1 MMSSTALLP
10 AFLVSAFFFDVWEI
24 PLSDPSAPVF
34 LAHADADKTTA
45 VFVLNG
51 SNLTAYSTRSKRP
64 PTMAVLADGT
74 SGFDVADIDEDG
86 VSEIIAVCGDNI
98 MSYKLVPAGSAPV
111 AKTLFVQHNQLSA
124 PAVQPF
130 PYVMVVRHDDLNTG
144 TETAALA
151 LPCENTFELR
161 RFDGTLIASYPI
173 GSETSHRISYG
184 SPFSAAWIDPPQSGP
199 PGSIEA
205 EVNRVIAFEPE
216 LPPDLL
222 PIAAQP
228 PGYRRG
234 TLRQARDAAGAGPNS
249 WPWFPLKTDG
259 STAQRA
265 LYALAGPD
273 YRDSVVCV
281 RDAKSE
287 AIDLSGKNVVVGPQR
302 RYPGVLCV
310 LPEDLPDFNGDG
322 YVDLLLWQAPEPGV
336 SVDSLTRVVL
346 GQKWTV
352 TLTAHLFSP
361 EKNRFEPRP
370 AAHVAIPIPVDW
382 FMSMTAS
389 GPLRHMV
396 LRDFDGDGRTDL
408 GCAVGQNE
416 WAAWLFGEAGLPA
429 QPDFLKQFDEPI
441 ERVEFRASL
450 DGGAATALGL
460 RTRTWLHMLYPPR
473 EQ

>member
-1 MMSSTALLP
+1 MTAAAFLP
-10 AFLVSAFFFDVWEI
+10 LFLVSALFDVWDI
-24 PLSDPSAPVF
+24 PLSDPAAPVL
-34 LAHADADKTTA
+34 LAHADADRTTD

-51 SNLTAYSTRSKRP
+51 NNLAAYSTGLKRP
-64 PTMAVLADGT
+64 PTMAVLPDGT

-86 VSEIIAVCGDNI
+86 VSEIIAVCGDTI
-98 MSYKLVPAGSAPV
+98 MSYKLVPSGSAPV
-111 AKTLFVQHNQLSA
+111 ANMLFELHNQLSA

-130 PYVMVVRHDDLNTG
+130 PYVMVVRYDGAL
-144 TETAALA
+144 ALA

-161 RFDGTLIASYPI
+161 RFDGTLIASYAI

-184 SPFSAAWIDPPQSGP
+184 SPFWAAWVDPPQSGP

-222 PIAAQP
+222 PVATQP

-234 TLRQARDAAGAGPNS
+234 TLLQARDAAGAGPDS

-281 RDAKSE
+281 RAAKSE
-287 AIDLSGKNVVVGPQR
+287 DIDLSGKNVVVGPQR

-322 YVDLLLWQAPEPGV
+322 YVDLLLWQAPEPGL
-336 SVDSLTRVVL
+336 SVDSLTRVAL

-352 TLTAHLFSP
+352 NLTAHLFSP
-361 EKNRFEPRP
+361 QKNRFEPRP
-370 AAHVAIPIPVDW
+370 AAHVAIQIPVDW

-389 GPLRHMV
+389 GPLRHVV

-416 WAAWLFGEAGLPA
+416 WAAWLFGEGGLPA
-429 QPDFLKQFDEPI
+429 RPDFLKRFDEPI
-441 ERVEFRASL
+441 DRVEFRASL
-450 DGGAATALGL
+450 GSRASTAVGL
-460 RTRTWLHMLYPPR
+460 RTRSKLYLLHLP
-473 EQ
+473 E